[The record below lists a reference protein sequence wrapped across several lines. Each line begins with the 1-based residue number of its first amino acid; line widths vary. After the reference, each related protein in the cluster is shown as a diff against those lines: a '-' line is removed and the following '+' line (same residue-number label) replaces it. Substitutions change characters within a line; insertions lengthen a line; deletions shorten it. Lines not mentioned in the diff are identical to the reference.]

1 MFLHDEH
8 EFSPGG
14 WHDFSFE
21 LSDGNVV
28 IMMKILREL
37 DISLDE

>member
-8 EFSPGG
+8 EFSRGG
-14 WHDFSFE
+14 WHGFLFE

-28 IMMKILREL
+28 IMMKILREI
-37 DISLDE
+37 DVSLNE